1 MRILIADDEPL
12 ARTRMAALLAECA
25 DVQVVASVG
34 DGEAALR
41 EAVALKPDVLLA
53 DIAMPGMDGLMLARR
68 LQALAHPPQLI
79 FCTAYDAHAL
89 SAYELRAADYLLKP
103 VRIER
108 LRQALARAQ
117 ALHAREHANPRE
129 TLVARVRGA
138 PIRIPLDDVIYLTAD
153 EKYVAVH
160 RVGEILLIEDSLKS
174 IEANFPDRFVRIHRN
189 CLVPAARLL
198 GLQRDA
204 QGEMHALIAGSDDT
218 PEVSRRNLAAL
229 RKLLREPAIGNR

>member
-12 ARTRMAALLAECA
+12 ARTRMAALLAECEGA
-25 DVQVVASVG
+25 QVVASVG

-41 EAVALKPDVLLA
+41 ETIALKPDVLLA

-68 LQALAHPPQLI
+68 LQSMPHPPQLI

-108 LRQALARAQ
+108 LREALARAQ
-117 ALHAREHANPRE
+117 ALRTREQAALRE

-138 PIRIPLDDVIYLTAD
+138 PLKIPLEDVVYLTAD

-160 RVGEILLIEDSLKS
+160 RVGETLLIEESLKS
-174 IEANFPDRFVRIHRN
+174 IEAAFPDRFVRIHRN

-204 QGEMHALIAGSDDT
+204 HGEMHAMIAGTDET
-218 PEVSRRNLAAL
+218 PEVSRRNLAAV
-229 RKLLREPAIGNR
+229 RKMLLE

>member
-12 ARTRMAALLAECA
+12 ARTRMAALLAECEGA
-25 DVQVVASVG
+25 QVVASVG

-41 EAVALKPDVLLA
+41 ECVALKPDVLLA
-53 DIAMPGMDGLMLARR
+53 DIAMPGMDGLVLARR
-68 LQALAHPPQLI
+68 LQFMPHPPQLI

-117 ALHAREHANPRE
+117 ALQAREHANPRE
-129 TLVARVRGA
+129 TLIARVRGA
-138 PIRIPLDDVIYLTAD
+138 PLKIPLEEVVYLTAD

-160 RVGEILLIEDSLKS
+160 RIGETLLVEDSLKG
-174 IEANFPDRFVRIHRN
+174 IETNFPDRFVRIHRN
-189 CLVPAARLL
+189 CLVPAVRLL
-198 GLQRDA
+198 GLQRDPH
-204 QGEMHALIAGSDDT
+204 GEMHALIAGTDDT
-218 PEVSRRNLAAL
+218 PEVSRRNLAVVRKWL
-229 RKLLREPAIGNR
+229 RDM

>member
-12 ARTRMAALLAECA
+12 ARTRMAALLAECEGA
-25 DVQVVASVG
+25 QVVASVG

-41 EAVALKPDVLLA
+41 ETIALKPDVLLA

-68 LQALAHPPQLI
+68 LQSMPHPPQLI

-108 LRQALARAQ
+108 LREALARAQ
-117 ALHAREHANPRE
+117 ALRTREQAALRE

-138 PIRIPLDDVIYLTAD
+138 PLKIPLEDVVYLTAD

-160 RVGEILLIEDSLKS
+160 RIGETLLIEESLKS
-174 IEANFPDRFVRIHRN
+174 IEAAFPDRFVRIHRN

-204 QGEMHALIAGSDDT
+204 HGEMHAMIAGTDET
-218 PEVSRRNLAAL
+218 PEVSRRNLAAV
-229 RKLLREPAIGNR
+229 RKMLLE

>member
-12 ARTRMAALLAECA
+12 ARARMGALLAECEGA
-25 DVQVVASVG
+25 QVVASVG

-41 EAVALKPDVLLA
+41 ECIALKPDVLLA
-53 DIAMPGMDGLMLARR
+53 DIAMPGMDGLVLARR
-68 LQALAHPPQLI
+68 LQSMPHPPSVI

-108 LRQALARAQ
+108 LREALARAQ
-117 ALHAREHANPRE
+117 ALRAREHAGPRE

-138 PIRIPLDDVIYLTAD
+138 PLRIPLEDVIYLTAD

-160 RVGEILLIEDSLKS
+160 REGETLLVEDSLKS
-174 IEANFPDRFVRIHRN
+174 IEGSFPDRFVRIHRN
-189 CLVPAARLL
+189 CLVPAVRLL

-204 QGEMHALIAGSDDT
+204 QGEMHALIAGTEAT
-218 PEVSRRNLAAL
+218 PEVSRRNLPAV
-229 RKLLREPAIGNR
+229 RKMLLG

>member
-1 MRILIADDEPL
+1 MRIVIADDEPL
-12 ARTRMAALLAECA
+12 ARARMGALLAECEG
-25 DVQVVASVG
+25 VQVLASVG
-34 DGEAALR
+34 NGEAALR
-41 EAVALKPDVLLA
+41 ECIALKPDVLLS

-68 LQALAHPPQLI
+68 LQALPHPPQLI

-108 LRQALARAQ
+108 LREALARAQ
-117 ALHAREHANPRE
+117 ALRAREHATPRE

-138 PIRIPLDDVIYLTAD
+138 PVRIPLEEVIYLTAD

-160 RVGEILLIEDSLKS
+160 RAGETLLIEDSLKG
-174 IEANFPDRFVRIHRN
+174 IEASFPDRFVRIHRN

-198 GLQRDA
+198 GLRRDA
-204 QGEMHALIAGSDDT
+204 HGEMHALIAGTDEA
-218 PEVSRRNLAAL
+218 PEVSRRNLAAV
-229 RKLLREPAIGNR
+229 RKLLLGS

>member
-12 ARTRMAALLAECA
+12 ARTRMAALLAECEG
-25 DVQVVASVG
+25 VQVVASVG

-41 EAVALKPDVLLA
+41 ETIALKPDVLLA
-53 DIAMPGMDGLMLARR
+53 DIAMPGMDGLVLAKR
-68 LQALAHPPQLI
+68 LLALPHPPTVI

-108 LRQALARAQ
+108 LREALARAQ
-117 ALHAREHANPRE
+117 ALRAREHPALRE

-138 PIRIPLDDVIYLTAD
+138 PLKIPLEDVIYLTAD

-160 RVGEILLIEDSLKS
+160 RAGETLLIEDSLKS
-174 IEANFPDRFVRIHRN
+174 IETAFPDRFVRIHRN

-204 QGEMHALIAGSDDT
+204 HGEMHALIAGSDDT
-218 PEVSRRNLAAL
+218 PEVSRRNLAAV
-229 RKLLREPAIGNR
+229 RKMLLG

>member
-1 MRILIADDEPL
+1 MKVLVADDEPL
-12 ARTRMAALLAECA
+12 ARARMGAMLAECG

-41 EAVALKPDVLLA
+41 ECIALKPDVLLA
-53 DIAMPGMDGLMLARR
+53 DIAMPGMDGLVLARR
-68 LQALAHPPQLI
+68 LQALPHPPQLV

-108 LRQALARAQ
+108 LREALARAQ
-117 ALHAREHANPRE
+117 ALRTREHANPRE

-138 PIRIPLDDVIYLTAD
+138 PLRIPLEDVVYLTAD

-160 RVGEILLIEDSLKS
+160 RVGETLLIEDSLKS
-174 IEANFPDRFVRIHRN
+174 IEATFPDRFVRIHRN

-204 QGEMHALIAGSDDT
+204 RGEMHALIAGTDDA
-218 PEVSRRNLAAL
+218 PEVSRRNLATV
-229 RKLLREPAIGNR
+229 RKLLVG